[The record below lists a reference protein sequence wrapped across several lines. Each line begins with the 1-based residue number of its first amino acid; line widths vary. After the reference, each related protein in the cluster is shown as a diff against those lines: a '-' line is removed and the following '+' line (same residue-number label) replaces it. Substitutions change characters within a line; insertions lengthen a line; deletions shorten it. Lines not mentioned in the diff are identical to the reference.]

1 MENNEIEKQDLLK
14 AISLG
19 DRNVFRTVFL
29 NYFPKVKGFIVHLIK
44 DEAIAEDLSQEIF
57 INLWEHRETLPVIQS
72 FDAYVYRM
80 AKNAIINWVKRES
93 YHDKYVQQELLKP
106 EGFTIEEELFAR
118 EIQLLVELTVS
129 KMPNQRKRVYEMS
142 RVEGLKNDEIAVKL
156 GISKR
161 TVENHLNV
169 ALKEIKKSISYLLL
183 FFI

>member
-1 MENNEIEKQDLLK
+1 
-14 AISLG
+14 
-19 DRNVFRTVFL
+19 
-29 NYFPKVKGFIVHLIK
+29 
-44 DEAIAEDLSQEIF
+44 
-57 INLWEHRETLPVIQS
+57 
-72 FDAYVYRM
+72 M